1 MWARTQLRLSCIS
14 KDRNRGEKAD
24 HAKKMFQVVNEAF
37 NVLSVPEKKAEYDGI
52 FRMRCVLEQGSLTLA
67 RLREQPLD
75 LGDPLAELRRDA
87 ETAASPALIPTP
99 PPGRPPAVTAS
110 RNGQR
115 GLEATPAASS
125 PVGAERTW
133 STLSSATLTF
143 AHSSC
148 SRFLGM
154 AMQSLSPQL
163 MICCFCH

>member
-75 LGDPLAELRRDA
+75 L
-87 ETAASPALIPTP
+87 IYMF
-99 PPGRPPAVTAS
+99 AVTH
-110 RNGQR
+110 RK
-115 GLEATPAASS
+115 
-125 PVGAERTW
+125 
-133 STLSSATLTF
+133 
-143 AHSSC
+143 
-148 SRFLGM
+148 GM
-154 AMQSLSPQL
+154 GTSEENVLIVNLHPR
-163 MICCFCH
+163 